1 MVVERYTYERALE
14 IQTKLEARGFTFV
27 QQQQRRLDILKAAGL
42 PRISG
47 PRALL
52 NGSVEMGNVYTFEE
66 AATILRHPYLCWHE
80 REAILK
86 RGADRKAPWT
96 MEARRSYWSACIS
109 ALALGVQGTSE
120 HQCMS
125 GVASTSP
132 SPWLAP

>member
-14 IQTKLEARGFTFV
+14 IQTKFEARGFTFV

-47 PRALL
+47 PRALS

-86 RGADRKAPWT
+86 RGANVRVGDELWT

-109 ALALGVQGTSE
+109 ALALGARGTSE
-120 HQCMS
+120 HQCS
-125 GVASTSP
+125 TGDRASTG
-132 SPWLAP
+132 WME